1 MRRYQEVSISAG
13 RVRTTHLGKACA
25 MRTLRLLLIAS
36 NENEQPRRKR
46 RGIKTK
52 DHCKSVRP
60 KGRGIDPLPAYSHG
74 MMQGQEPP
82 CVSILVRPSIWPT
95 STCPPL
101 QFCWLH
107 SSGQL
112 PALAAPK
119 YGCVGLRA
127 AMLLPRRRRRLCVD
141 QFRIPCRYY
150 AFIMDCAR
158 ARRPVRLCRA
168 RISPRRFK
176 STAFCSRNMA
186 TRR

>member
-1 MRRYQEVSISAG
+1 MLFLWKKAQSMRRYQEVSISAG

-82 CVSILVRPSIWPT
+82 AFLFWCAPRFGR
-95 STCPPL
+95 L
-101 QFCWLH
+101 QHARLCNFAGCIHPGNCLH
-107 SSGQL
+107 S
-112 PALAAPK
+112 
-119 YGCVGLRA
+119 
-127 AMLLPRRRRRLCVD
+127 LLPSTGALG
-141 QFRIPCRYY
+141 
-150 AFIMDCAR
+150 CAQR
-158 ARRPVRLCRA
+158 CFYRGDVGGFALINFGFHV
-168 RISPRRFK
+168 
-176 STAFCSRNMA
+176 A
-186 TRR
+186 TTPL